1 MLIDSDPIYRA
12 GLRVVLEFAQLQV
25 VAEAEN
31 SGDALHT
38 LSELSNNTTNIHPL
52 GVDLVLLDLRLDS
65 QPNQLSGLK
74 LCRQLK
80 TQYPNLPVLLLSS
93 TSEPTQLLAAQ
104 QAGADGYCAKGI
116 SRSKLVAA
124 IQQVAAGRS
133 YWEYKSAGGAGDAG
147 GAGGAGGAG
156 DASGENHA
164 TCFMPTAL
172 PSSRGTRPTECLGN
186 PSTAVAPKFKI
197 STSLM
202 RFSNRLRRRGL
213 QQIDTSLAE
222 VTAQLQVPGLTVLE
236 RAMLAGQRR
245 ELLASRWLVNR
256 LLATP
261 EDATQEPELRRSQSR
276 ASVSAVE
283 RTGVQNS
290 GVRTQESEL
299 RSQNLSFSPTSPT
312 SLSSPSSLLAP
323 RASSVLASVRSKLQF
338 SLENLTRVPLEIDI
352 LREGKKREL
361 LNIILQKV
369 EETLTELRFSQVH
382 SSQLTQMR
390 SAIARDLWQAAITD
404 FFGKYST
411 LQVGDRQIEFVNTL
425 LQDAEM
431 VQTAILDKIPLVVEL
446 FSYLLFKHS
455 LLIDSISYTTENP
468 EVEERA
474 EIILQNLLIQL
485 ANGVVQTLLN
495 NFADVEVI
503 KQNYYDRRLISTREI
518 ERFRNNLSWKY
529 RLESN
534 LIEPT
539 KIFESRYEMFLLINR
554 GIAKISI
561 YAPRRQEL
569 ARLSGIPLSVTLA
582 LEFRDAIAPR
592 LRAVVEFFGNGFV
605 YILTQV
611 VGRAIGLIGRGILQG
626 LGGSLQ
632 DSKNKKF

>member
-1 MLIDSDPIYRA
+1 MSEQSLELGGSEDIPLKLMLIDPDPIYRA

-31 SGDALHT
+31 STDALHT
-38 LSELSNNTTNIHPL
+38 LSELSSNTTTNQQL
-52 GVDLVLLDLRLDS
+52 RLDLVLLDLHLDLS
-65 QPNQLSGLK
+65 LPSRLSGLK
-74 LCRQLK
+74 LCQQLK
-80 TQYPNLPVLLLSS
+80 SQYPNLPVLLL
-93 TSEPTQLLAAQ
+93 TSPLKPTQIAAAQ
-104 QAGADGYCAKGI
+104 QVGVDGYCLKGI
-116 SRSKLVAA
+116 PAAELVTA

-133 YWEYKSAGGAGDAG
+133 HWEYKSAGGAG
-147 GAGGAGGAG
+147 
-156 DASGENHA
+156 GEI
-164 TCFMPTAL
+164 
-172 PSSRGTRPTECLGN
+172 SKS
-186 PSTAVAPKFKI
+186 KI
-197 STSLM
+197 STSLI
-202 RFSNRLRRRGL
+202 RFSNRLKRSGL

-236 RAMLAGQRR
+236 QAMLAGQRR
-245 ELLASRWLVNR
+245 ELLASRWVVNH

-261 EDATQEPELRRSQSR
+261 EQSTEQEEQRKLRETRRQGDLGTR
-276 ASVSAVE
+276 E
-283 RTGVQNS
+283 
-290 GVRTQESEL
+290 
-299 RSQNLSFSPTSPT
+299 
-312 SLSSPSSLLAP
+312 SSLLATRHP
-323 RASSVLASVRSKLQF
+323 PLITRPSPLTSHPSSLLASVRSKLQF

-361 LNIILQKV
+361 LNLILQKV
-369 EETLTELRFSQVH
+369 EEILTELRFSQVQ

-411 LQVGDRQIEFVNTL
+411 LQVGDRQVEFVNML
-425 LQDAEM
+425 LQDAEI

-446 FSYLLFKHS
+446 FSYLLFKDS
-455 LLIDSISYTTENP
+455 LLIDNISYTTENP
-468 EVEERA
+468 EIEERA
-474 EIILQNLLIQL
+474 EITLQNLLIQL
-485 ANGVVQTLLN
+485 ANGVVQPLLN
-495 NFADVEVI
+495 SFADVEVI

-539 KIFESRYEMFLLINR
+539 KIFESRYEMFLLISR

>member
-1 MLIDSDPIYRA
+1 MSEQVSLELGGSEDIPLKLMLIDSDPIYRA
-12 GLRVVLEFAQLQV
+12 GLRVVLELAQLQV

-31 SGDALHT
+31 SSDALQT
-38 LSELSNNTTNIHPL
+38 LSELGNNTTNIYPL
-52 GVDLVLLDLRLDS
+52 AVDLVLLDLHLDS

-74 LCRQLK
+74 LCQQLK
-80 TQYPNLPVLLLSS
+80 TQHPNLPVLLL
-93 TSEPTQLLAAQ
+93 TSPLKPTQILAAQ
-104 QAGADGYCAKGI
+104 QVGVDGYCPKGI

-133 YWEYKSAGGAGDAG
+133 HWEYKRAG
-147 GAGGAGGAG
+147 GAGGEI
-156 DASGENHA
+156 SK
-164 TCFMPTAL
+164 
-172 PSSRGTRPTECLGN
+172 S
-186 PSTAVAPKFKI
+186 KI
-197 STSLM
+197 SASLIG
-202 RFSNRLRRRGL
+202 FSNRLRRSGL

-236 RAMLAGQRR
+236 QAMLAGQRR
-245 ELLASRWLVNR
+245 ELLASRWVVNH

-261 EDATQEPELRRSQSR
+261 EDATEE
-276 ASVSAVE
+276 
-283 RTGVQNS
+283 TGVKNQNS
-290 GVRTQESEL
+290 GV
-299 RSQNLSFSPTSPT
+299 RSQNLSFS
-312 SLSSPSSLLAP
+312 LSSPRSPRSPRSLLAP
-323 RASSVLASVRSKLQF
+323 RASSVLASVRSKLEF

-361 LNIILQKV
+361 LNLILQKV
-369 EETLTELRFSQVH
+369 EEILTELRFSQVQ
-382 SSQLTQMR
+382 SSQLSQMR

-411 LQVGDRQIEFVNTL
+411 LQVGDRQVEFVNTL
-425 LQDAEM
+425 LLDAEI

-446 FSYLLFKHS
+446 FSYLLFKDS
-455 LLIDSISYTTENP
+455 SLIDNISYTTDNP
-468 EVEERA
+468 EIEERA
-474 EIILQNLLIQL
+474 EISLQNLLIQL
-485 ANGVVQTLLN
+485 ANGVVQPLLN

-539 KIFESRYEMFLLINR
+539 KIFESRYEMFLLISR

-592 LRAVVEFFGNGFV
+592 LRAVVEFLGNGFV

-632 DSKNKKF
+632 DSKNKKL

>member
-1 MLIDSDPIYRA
+1 MSEQVSLELGGSEDIPLKLMLIDPDPIYRA
-12 GLRVVLEFAQLQV
+12 GLRLVLELAQLQV

-31 SGDALHT
+31 STDALHT
-38 LSELSNNTTNIHPL
+38 LSELSSNTTTNQQL
-52 GVDLVLLDLRLDS
+52 GLDLVLLDLHLDLS
-65 QPNQLSGLK
+65 LPSRLSGLR
-74 LCRQLK
+74 LCQQLK
-80 TQYPNLPVLLLSS
+80 SQYPNLPVLLL
-93 TSEPTQLLAAQ
+93 TSPLKPTQLAAAQ
-104 QAGADGYCAKGI
+104 QVGVDGYCPKGI
-116 SRSKLVAA
+116 PAAELVTA

-133 YWEYKSAGGAGDAG
+133 HWEYKSAGGAG
-147 GAGGAGGAG
+147 
-156 DASGENHA
+156 GEN
-164 TCFMPTAL
+164 
-172 PSSRGTRPTECLGN
+172 SKS
-186 PSTAVAPKFKI
+186 KI
-197 STSLM
+197 STSLI
-202 RFSNRLRRRGL
+202 RFSNRLRRSGL

-236 RAMLAGQRR
+236 QAMLAGQRR
-245 ELLASRWLVNR
+245 ELLASRWVVNH

-261 EDATQEPELRRSQSR
+261 EQSTEQEEQRKLRETRRQGDLGTR
-276 ASVSAVE
+276 
-283 RTGVQNS
+283 G
-290 GVRTQESEL
+290 
-299 RSQNLSFSPTSPT
+299 
-312 SLSSPSSLLAP
+312 SSLLATRP
-323 RASSVLASVRSKLQF
+323 YPLITRPSPLTPHPSSVLASVRSKLQF

-361 LNIILQKV
+361 LNLILQKV

-425 LQDAEM
+425 LQDAEI

-446 FSYLLFKHS
+446 FSYLLFKDS

-468 EVEERA
+468 EIEERA

-539 KIFESRYEMFLLINR
+539 KIFESRYEMFLLISR

>member
-1 MLIDSDPIYRA
+1 MSEQVSLESGSSEDIPLKLILIDPDPIYRA
-12 GLRVVLEFAQLQV
+12 GLGVVLEFAQLQV

-31 SGDALHT
+31 STDALDT
-38 LSELSNNTTNIHPL
+38 LAKLSNNTATNQQL
-52 GVDLVLLDLRLDS
+52 GLDLVLLDLHLDLS
-65 QPNQLSGLK
+65 LPSRLSGLR
-74 LCRQLK
+74 LCQQLK
-80 TQYPNLPVLLLSS
+80 SQYPNLPVLLL
-93 TSEPTQLLAAQ
+93 TSPLKPTQLAAAQ
-104 QAGADGYCAKGI
+104 QVGVDGYCPKGI
-116 SRSKLVAA
+116 PAAELVTA
-124 IQQVAAGRS
+124 IATVAAGRS
-133 YWEYKSAGGAGDAG
+133 HWEYKSAGGAGDAG
-147 GAGGAGGAG
+147 G
-156 DASGENHA
+156 EN
-164 TCFMPTAL
+164 PK
-172 PSSRGTRPTECLGN
+172 SKIQN
-186 PSTAVAPKFKI
+186 PFVR
-197 STSLM
+197 L
-202 RFSNRLRRRGL
+202 SNNLRRSGL
-213 QQIDTSLAE
+213 QQIDTVLAE
-222 VTAQLQVPGLTVLE
+222 VTAKLQIPGLTVLE
-236 RAMLAGQRR
+236 QAMLAGKRR
-245 ELLASRWLVNR
+245 ELFASRWLVNH

-261 EDATQEPELRRSQSR
+261 EDASQESFVSRGGFTQDIGGK
-276 ASVSAVE
+276 
-283 RTGVQNS
+283 TGRLINPPVPTS
-290 GVRTQESEL
+290 GV
-299 RSQNLSFSPTSPT
+299 RSQNLSFSPR
-312 SLSSPSSLLAP
+312 SPSSLLAP

-338 SLENLTRVPLEIDI
+338 NLENLTRVPLEIDI

-361 LNIILQKV
+361 LNLILQKV
-369 EETLTELRFSQVH
+369 EETLTELRFSQVQ

-425 LQDAEM
+425 LQDAEI

-446 FSYLLFKHS
+446 FSYLLFKDS
-455 LLIDSISYTTENP
+455 LLIDSISYTTDNP
-468 EVEERA
+468 DIEERA
-474 EIILQNLLIQL
+474 EITLQNLLLQL
-485 ANGVVQTLLN
+485 ANGVVQPLLN

-503 KQNYYDRRLISTREI
+503 KQTYYDRRLISTREI

-534 LIEPT
+534 FIEPR
-539 KIFESRYEMFLLINR
+539 KVFESRYEMFLLISR